1 MSPTDVA
8 GMARRYGVSLAL
20 NDTGTDLFLCANSA
34 PPQEIIDLVR
44 DARDVL
50 VAHLQQKR
58 AIRAW
63 INDGF
68 TAGKP
73 GVCMHCGGHS
83 LADQSTIT
91 VCCGADYGDLHE
103 ACWEAWE
110 AEQDR
115 RARKAPG
122 FA

>member
-1 MSPTDVA
+1 MSPADIVEKA
-8 GMARRYGVSLAL
+8 QRCGVSLTL
-20 NDTGTDLFLCANSA
+20 NDAGTSLSLSADTA

-50 VAHLQQKR
+50 VAHLQQNR
-58 AIRAW
+58 AICAW
-63 INDGF
+63 INDNF

-73 GVCMHCGGHS
+73 GVCMRCGGQW
-83 LADQSTIT
+83 LADELIIM
-91 VCCGADYGDLHE
+91 VCCGSDCGNLHE

-110 AEQDR
+110 AEHDR
-115 RARKAPG
+115 RARMALG